1 MKSHSDASSSDL
13 EKTRNIVDITA
24 DENSSSDSELPPRDI
39 KGWKWIT
46 VVLAILSSTFLFAL
60 DNTITANIQAEIVRD
75 FESVNK
81 LSWISVGLVMSA
93 SATVLLWGKIF
104 FQFNTKW
111 TYIISVA
118 IFEIG
123 SAVCGSAPNMN
134 ALIVGRVLRGIGGSG

>member
-1 MKSHSDASSSDL
+1 MESHSDASSSDL

-24 DENSSSDSELPPRDI
+24 DENSSSDSELTVRDI

-93 SATVLLWGKIF
+93 SATASLG
-104 FQFNTKW
+104 
-111 TYIISVA
+111 
-118 IFEIG
+118 
-123 SAVCGSAPNMN
+123 
-134 ALIVGRVLRGIGGSG
+134 